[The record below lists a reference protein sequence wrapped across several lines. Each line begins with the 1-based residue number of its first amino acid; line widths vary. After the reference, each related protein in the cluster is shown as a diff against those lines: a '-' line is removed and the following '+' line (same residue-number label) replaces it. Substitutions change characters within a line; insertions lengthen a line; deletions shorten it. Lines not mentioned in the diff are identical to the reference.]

1 MSNALV
7 FTGIFEDVEG
17 EYTFEA
23 KVGLDVASYAPA
35 GFSDFFYAVSSFDGE
50 PEEEDDVEERT
61 FNGTVY
67 SDVVEVLDDYLDYFE
82 ISWVDPEVEET
93 VLLEN
98 LDWVTVVY

>member
-23 KVGLDVASYAPA
+23 KVGLDVALHSPA

-50 PEEEDDVEERT
+50 PEEDDVEERT

-67 SDVVEVLDDYLDYFE
+67 SDVTEVLDDYLDYFE

>member
-23 KVGLDVASYAPA
+23 KVGLDVAPHAPV
-35 GFSDFFYAVSSFDGE
+35 GFSDFFDAVSSFDGE
-50 PEEEDDVEERT
+50 PEDDDDVEERT
-61 FNGTVY
+61 FDGIVY
-67 SDVVEVLDDYLDYFE
+67 SDVVDVLEDYINYFE
-82 ISWVDPEVEET
+82 ISWVDPEVEDV

-98 LDWVTVVY
+98 LDGVIAIY